1 MLSMKSLGLMLL
13 SLSFSHG
20 VLCQESGAGLGPIDI
35 SEVPGGGAE
44 TPSQAVS
51 EMQLLADSVCQ
62 IQLFDP
68 SVIFHFDTIYNWAC
82 GGSWDGAPVDST
94 NGPTDHQR
102 QLALDLSF
110 FDKSDSGSVY
120 VELHNL
126 ITGNG
131 IWTTGSCY
139 DGFTLTG
146 VMVQAPGVLSVDLNR
161 ARPGQEVCYGDCS
174 NPEPL
179 CQLEGWYAA
188 VDDTGFSMSTS
199 GCPNFGLVSFG
210 SISNSTRIRNGFLVE
225 LEVDD
230 SFTMDS
236 LTVEV
241 QFGCGQQ
248 TIVPIDYSSWGCT
261 DIIACNFDAGVT
273 IEDGSCLY
281 PSCDE
286 PSACNYDPQAV
297 CGGGECIPSGCR
309 ESDACNF
316 DPEAQCDGEE
326 CDYSCC
332 PGPGCCDWP
341 LVWNATTQQCL
352 LAKQTCGEGT
362 TWNGLMNQCVPA
374 DLCLADLDNDGVVGM
389 SDLMDVLSRFGVVC
403 PDTGF
408 WQNPDGMNGSTNQA
422 ESDSCATACCP
433 GPGCCAAPAFWDS
446 GTQMCAISELACG
459 EGTYWSES
467 LGQCLP
473 VDLCFADLNFDG
485 EVGMAD
491 LLALLPSFG
500 VCPEEVWHCGD
511 PLEYHGYDY
520 ETVQIGGQ
528 CWFAENLRAEQYSNG
543 DPIPMI
549 LDDAEWQGSSEGARC
564 WINNDSTFFGFP
576 GFLYHGYAV
585 TDNRGVCPEMWHVA
599 NDLEWMALEIAHG
612 LSEFE
617 AHESGIRGGDI
628 QLSQKMRVESW
639 GGTNELGFAA
649 QKGGYRR
656 WENGSFSGGIDSGAY
671 WSNGDSLGGPGYR
684 EFHGPWEGV
693 ARGEIGISEGLSI
706 RCIQDSE

>member
-20 VLCQESGAGLGPIDI
+20 VLCQESGAGLGPIDF
-35 SEVPGGGAE
+35 SGVPGGGAE

-51 EMQLLADSVCQ
+51 EKQLLADSVCQ
-62 IQLFDP
+62 TQLFDP

-94 NGPTDHQR
+94 NGPTDHQL

-126 ITGNG
+126 ITGNA

-139 DGFTLTG
+139 NGFTLTG

-297 CGGGECIPSGCR
+297 CGGGECVPSGCR

-332 PGPGCCDWP
+332 PGPGCCD
-341 LVWNATTQQCL
+341 
-352 LAKQTCGEGT
+352 
-362 TWNGLMNQCVPA
+362 
-374 DLCLADLDNDGVVGM
+374 VGM
-389 SDLMDVLSRFGVVC
+389 HWDWELGMCQITNVA
-403 PDTGF
+403 DT
-408 WQNPDGMNGSTNQA
+408 NLDGCVQ
-422 ESDSCATACCP
+422 
-433 GPGCCAAPAFWDS
+433 
-446 GTQMCAISELACG
+446 
-459 EGTYWSES
+459 
-467 LGQCLP
+467 
-473 VDLCFADLNFDG
+473 LN
-485 EVGMAD
+485 D
-491 LLALLPSFG
+491 LLDLLSAYG
-500 VCPEEVWHCGD
+500 NCAVEESAWQCGD
-511 PLEYHGYDY
+511 PLDYQGYDY
-520 ETVQIGGQ
+520 ETVQIGEQ
-528 CWFAENLRAEQYSNG
+528 CWFAENLRSENYRNG
-543 DPIPMI
+543 DTIPENLSDI
-549 LDDAEWQGSSEGARC
+549 EWGNTTSGAVAVIGEGTSDCNAYSPDGDACDEFWSLNEYGRLYNWFAVDD
-564 WINNDSTFFGFP
+564 T
-576 GFLYHGYAV
+576 
-585 TDNRGVCPEMWHVA
+585 RGLCPSGWHVSS
-599 NDLEWMALEIAHG
+599 DDEWMTMEMVLG
-612 LSEFE
+612 MSE
-617 AHESGIRGGDI
+617 AQVNESGWRGTDQGA
-628 QLSQKMRVESW
+628 QLKSVYGWSD
-639 GGTNELGFAA
+639 GGNGTNSS
-649 QKGGYRR
+649 
-656 WENGSFSGGIDSGAY
+656 SFSGLPGGLRA
-671 WSNGDSLGGPGYR
+671 SNGMYNYAGGFGYWWSSQPGGSPACNRYVSYASDNVYR
-684 EFHGPWEGV
+684 YYE
-693 ARGEIGISEGLSI
+693 SNLSYGFSV